1 MSMINRNL
9 DPAFVRTL
17 DVLDTEEAAV
27 YLRSTASTLSKL
39 RHFGGG
45 PTFIRQSAR
54 RVLYRRTDLDIWL
67 AERAVRST
75 SEEAA

>member
-9 DPAFVRTL
+9 DPSFVRTL
-17 DVLDTEEAAV
+17 EIMDTEEAAV

-39 RHFGGG
+39 RHYGGG
-45 PTFIRQSAR
+45 PIYIKQSAR
-54 RVLYRRTDLDIWL
+54 RVLYRRADLDAWL

-75 SEEAA
+75 SEAA